1 MSVVLFAGFDAN
13 GNNGLWVTDG
23 TASGT
28 HELTNVRPKGVW
40 ERRTTPKS
48 LERPAFFKC
57 LRGNFSPYFRPCI
70 VPPR

>member
-48 LERPAFFKC
+48 LERPAFF
-57 LRGNFSPYFRPCI
+57 
-70 VPPR
+70 